1 MKTLSALIVLTT
13 LLAVGILLIIRN
25 ATPPTPSQ
33 HFIGLGDLPGGIA
46 NSMAYGVSADGTA
59 VVGCGNSA
67 AGTEAFRWTRVRGM
81 EGLGFPEA
89 FATSADGSMVVGY
102 RHIAKQAEPVRWT
115 RDGGIVC
122 LGKLPD
128 YRFGAANG
136 ISADGSIIVGTYQSE
151 SDEITTWRFHW
162 LPAHGIA
169 GLPGLPEALVR
180 AAARAVSADGAVVV
194 GESRHKSGYDEAF
207 RFHADTRIDPTWRP
221 ARRFEQCCRR
231 RLGRWFG
238 HRGK

>member
-115 RDGGIVC
+115 RDGGIVG

-136 ISADGSIIVGTYQSE
+136 ISADGSIIVGTY
-151 SDEITTWRFHW
+151 
-162 LPAHGIA
+162 
-169 GLPGLPEALVR
+169 
-180 AAARAVSADGAVVV
+180 
-194 GESRHKSGYDEAF
+194 
-207 RFHADTRIDPTWRP
+207 DPS
-221 ARRFEQCCRR
+221 
-231 RLGRWFG
+231 LM
-238 HRGK
+238 K